1 MRAVKDFLFSL
12 AALLWRIPLAI
23 ISLILGFFALLL
35 AGVGIFAV
43 RRSIKKAMREAHEEQ
58 LAEQENAIDPV
69 TIDSAEDMEPCGIC
83 GAYVSTAKPSPCS
96 RSDCPFI
103 A

>member
-1 MRAVKDFLFSL
+1 
-12 AALLWRIPLAI
+12 
-23 ISLILGFFALLL
+23 
-35 AGVGIFAV
+35 
-43 RRSIKKAMREAHEEQ
+43 MREAHEEQ